1 MAVVSGRVEKRVSLT
16 RGEIT
21 ERDLGELVERVR
33 EAARALIQGMQPVTI
48 LPSSRRTSSGGA
60 GRG

>member
-1 MAVVSGRVEKRVSLT
+1 MAVVSGRVEEEGFIDTWRDHQ
-16 RGEIT
+16 
-21 ERDLGELVERVR
+21 RDLGEPVERVR
-33 EAARALIQGMQPVTI
+33 EAARALIQGMQPLTI